1 MWTLAGF
8 ADEIDPDPD
17 IQFRTLNELGIRFVE
32 FRSAWD
38 TNVVDLDDD
47 QIARIKQKLASHGIR
62 VSAVGS
68 PIGKVGIDDDFDAQ
82 LARFDRALWVADQLE
97 TTYIRLFSFF
107 IPEADD
113 PAAHREEVLRRM
125 SALVVRSRGHDV
137 VLCHENEKS
146 IYGDV
151 PARCLD
157 LVESVGSERLRL
169 VWDAANFVQCGVRP
183 YTDGYARL
191 RPYLQYVQ
199 IKDALFETGQVVPA
213 GQGDGEID
221 RTNRALYGD
230 GFEGFFSME
239 PHLAQAGA
247 SGGFSGP
254 ELFAKATRAFTGLL
268 EAAGIS
274 YD

>member
-38 TNVVDLDDD
+38 TNVLDLDDD
-47 QIARIKQKLASHGIR
+47 QIARIKQMLASHGIR

-68 PIGKVGIDDDFDAQ
+68 PIGKVGIDDDFDAH
-82 LARFDRALWVADQLE
+82 LARFDRALWVAEQLE

-137 VLCHENEKS
+137 VLCHENEKA

-157 LVESVGSERLRL
+157 LVTSVGSERLRL

-191 RPYLQYVQ
+191 RPYLEYVQ

-221 RTNRALYGD
+221 RTNRALYRD
-230 GFEGFFSME
+230 GFDGFFSME
-239 PHLAQAGA
+239 PHLTRAGA
-247 SGGFSGP
+247 SRGFSGP

-268 EAAGIS
+268 EAAGIA

>member
-68 PIGKVGIDDDFDAQ
+68 PIGKVGIDDDFDAH
-82 LARFDRALWVADQLE
+82 LARFDRALWVAEQLE

-125 SALVVRSRGHDV
+125 SALVVRCRGHDV

-183 YTDGYARL
+183 YTDAYARL
-191 RPYLQYVQ
+191 RPYLEYVQ

-247 SGGFSGP
+247 FRGFSGP

>member
-38 TNVVDLDDD
+38 TNVLDLDDD

-68 PIGKVGIDDDFDAQ
+68 PIGKVGIDDDFDAH
-82 LARFDRALWVADQLE
+82 LARFDRALWVAEQLE

-157 LVESVGSERLRL
+157 LVKSVGSERLRL

-191 RPYLQYVQ
+191 RPYLEYVQ

-239 PHLAQAGA
+239 PHLTQAGA
-247 SGGFSGP
+247 SRGFSGP

-268 EAAGIS
+268 EAAGIA

>member
-38 TNVVDLDDD
+38 TNVVDLDND

-68 PIGKVGIDDDFDAQ
+68 PIGKVGIDDDFDAH

-191 RPYLQYVQ
+191 RPYLEYVQ

-213 GQGDGEID
+213 GRGDGEID
-221 RTNRALYGD
+221 QTIRALHAD

-247 SGGFSGP
+247 SRGFSGP
-254 ELFAKATRAFTGLL
+254 ELFAEATRAFTGLL

>member
-68 PIGKVGIDDDFDAQ
+68 PIGKVGIDDDFDAH
-82 LARFDRALWVADQLE
+82 LARFDRALWVAEQLE

-183 YTDGYARL
+183 YTDAYARL
-191 RPYLQYVQ
+191 RPYLEYVQ

-221 RTNRALYGD
+221 RTIRALYGD

-247 SGGFSGP
+247 FRGFSGP

-268 EAAGIS
+268 EGAGIS
-274 YD
+274 YA

>member
-38 TNVVDLDDD
+38 TNVLDLDDD
-47 QIARIKQKLASHGIR
+47 QIARIKQKLASHGIQ

-68 PIGKVGIDDDFDAQ
+68 PIGKVGIDDDFDAH
-82 LARFDRALWVADQLE
+82 LARFDRALWVAEQLE

-157 LVESVGSERLRL
+157 LVRSVGSERLRL

-191 RPYLQYVQ
+191 RPYLEYVQ

-213 GQGDGEID
+213 GHGDGEID
-221 RTNRALYGD
+221 RTNRALYED

-247 SGGFSGP
+247 SRGFSGP

>member
-1 MWTLAGF
+1 MWTLSGF

-38 TNVVDLDDD
+38 TNVLDLDDD
-47 QIARIKQKLASHGIR
+47 QIARIKRMLAAHGIR

-68 PIGKVGIDDDFDAQ
+68 PIGKVGIHDDFDAHI
-82 LARFDRALWVADQLE
+82 ARFDRALWVAEELQ
-97 TTYIRLFSFF
+97 TRYIRLFSFF
-107 IPEADD
+107 IPEGDE
-113 PAAHREEVLRRM
+113 PATYRDEVLRRM
-125 SALVVRSRGHDV
+125 SALVARSRGHDV
-137 VLCHENEKS
+137 VLCHENERH

-157 LVESVGSERLRL
+157 LVESVDSERLRL

-183 YTDGYARL
+183 YTDGYALL
-191 RPYLQYVQ
+191 RPHLEYVQ
-199 IKDALFETGQVVPA
+199 IKDARFDTGKVVPA
-213 GQGDGEID
+213 GEGDGEVD
-221 RTNRALYGD
+221 RTNRALHAD

-239 PHLAQAGA
+239 PHLAQAGT

-268 EAAGIS
+268 EDAGIP

>member
-82 LARFDRALWVADQLE
+82 LARFDRALWVAEQLE

-125 SALVVRSRGHDV
+125 NALVVRSRGHDV
-137 VLCHENEKS
+137 VLCHENEKA

-157 LVESVGSERLRL
+157 LVKSVGSERLRL

-183 YTDGYARL
+183 YTDGYVRL
-191 RPYLQYVQ
+191 RPYLEYVQ

-239 PHLAQAGA
+239 PHLTLAGA
-247 SGGFSGP
+247 SRGFSGP

>member
-17 IQFRTLNELGIRFVE
+17 VQFRTLNELGIRFVE

-68 PIGKVGIDDDFDAQ
+68 PIGKVGIDDDFDAH

-97 TTYIRLFSFF
+97 TTCIRLFSFF

-191 RPYLQYVQ
+191 RPYLEYVQ
-199 IKDALFETGQVVPA
+199 IKDALFETGEVVPA

-221 RTNRALYGD
+221 RTNRALHGD

-247 SGGFSGP
+247 SRGFSGP
-254 ELFAKATRAFTGLL
+254 ELFGKATRAFTGLL

>member
-68 PIGKVGIDDDFDAQ
+68 PIGKVGIDDDFDAH
-82 LARFDRALWVADQLE
+82 LARFDRALWVAEQLE

-191 RPYLQYVQ
+191 RPYLEYVQ

-221 RTNRALYGD
+221 RTIRALYGD

-247 SGGFSGP
+247 FRGFSGP

>member
-17 IQFRTLNELGIRFVE
+17 IQFSTLNELGIRFVE

-38 TNVVDLDDD
+38 TNVLDLDDD

-68 PIGKVGIDDDFDAQ
+68 PIGKVGIDDDFDAH
-82 LARFDRALWVADQLE
+82 LARFDRALWVAEQLE

-113 PAAHREEVLRRM
+113 PAAHRDEVLRRM

-157 LVESVGSERLRL
+157 LVKSVGSERLRL

-183 YTDGYARL
+183 YTDGYVRL
-191 RPYLQYVQ
+191 RPYLEYVQ
-199 IKDALFETGQVVPA
+199 IKDAVFETGQVVPA

-239 PHLAQAGA
+239 PHLAQADA
-247 SGGFSGP
+247 SRGFSGP
-254 ELFAKATRAFTGLL
+254 ELFEKATRAFTGLL

>member
-1 MWTLAGF
+1 MWTLSGF
-8 ADEIDPDPD
+8 ADEIDSDPE
-17 IQFRTLNELGIRFVE
+17 IQFRTLIELGIRFVE

-38 TNVVDLDDD
+38 TNVLDLDDD
-47 QIARIKQKLASHGIR
+47 QVASIKQKLASHGIR

-68 PIGKVGIDDDFDAQ
+68 PIGKVGIHDDFDAH
-82 LARFDRALWVADQLE
+82 LARFDRALWVAEQLE
-97 TTYIRLFSFF
+97 TSYIRLFSFF
-107 IPEADD
+107 IPEGDD
-113 PAAHREEVLRRM
+113 PNAYRDEVLRRM
-125 SALVVRSRGHDV
+125 RALVARSRGRDV
-137 VLCHENEKS
+137 VLCHENERH

-183 YTDGYARL
+183 FTDGYAML
-191 RPYLQYVQ
+191 RPHLEYVQ
-199 IKDALFETGQVVPA
+199 IKDALFETGEVVPA
-213 GQGDGEID
+213 GEGDGEID
-221 RTNRALYGD
+221 RTNRALHAD
-230 GFEGFFSME
+230 GFEAFFSME
-239 PHLAQAGA
+239 PHLAQAGV

-268 EAAGIS
+268 EAAAIA